1 MASVSFESK
10 KGDLLLVQA
19 AFYGG
24 KEKKKNLHFFNQ
36 YIAQLI
42 SLPQS
47 HEEI

>member
-19 AFYGG
+19 AFRGG
-24 KEKKKNLHFFNQ
+24 KEKKNLHFFNQ

-42 SLPQS
+42 SPPQS